1 MSVLE
6 RATQHFRSKLDGSLA
21 KIRVDEWEADV
32 YFYPTAPL
40 KDEASIL
47 KLQNEGKTIEAL
59 VQSLVVKCRNADGTK
74 MFASA
79 DRVALMNEVDPKIII
94 RIAGAINGVDADSL
108 EDIEKN

>member
-1 MSVLE
+1 
-6 RATQHFRSKLDGSLA
+6 
-21 KIRVDEWEADV
+21 
-32 YFYPTAPL
+32 
-40 KDEASIL
+40 
-47 KLQNEGKTIEAL
+47 
-59 VQSLVVKCRNADGTK
+59 